1 MRHSSTFRP
10 PITTSVFALVRPF
23 STCRPT
29 GCSLLHEKIGQT
41 RIAIVLRRQD
51 KFANSYMNQLVKAQR
66 VSFEAICQFEDTIT
80 DYDLHFDY
88 QATLNQMG
96 EISGE
101 VDYIFDSLGLED
113 DLCDS
118 LRLAQLL
125 VRCNIHLCSPL
136 PDHQR
141 S

>member
-1 MRHSSTFRP
+1 
-10 PITTSVFALVRPF
+10 
-23 STCRPT
+23 
-29 GCSLLHEKIGQT
+29 LHEKIGQT

-96 EISGE
+96 E
-101 VDYIFDSLGLED
+101 YLGRWTIYLIPL
-113 DLCDS
+113 DLRMIC
-118 LRLAQLL
+118 A
-125 VRCNIHLCSPL
+125 I
-136 PDHQR
+136 R
-141 S
+141 SA